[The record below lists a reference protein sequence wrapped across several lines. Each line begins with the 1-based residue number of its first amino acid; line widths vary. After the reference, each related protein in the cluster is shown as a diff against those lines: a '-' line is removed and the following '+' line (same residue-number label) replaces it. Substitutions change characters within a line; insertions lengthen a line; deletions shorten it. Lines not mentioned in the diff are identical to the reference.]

1 MSAEPSSAQL
11 PNKKK
16 LKHIYKTNPNPSREE
31 MLEILETLHGMIGN
45 EECTIESVKQW
56 FKRQKYAH
64 AANERGLGDLQTSSS
79 YPTLTADH
87 IRTLTALYSAQK
99 DAPDSVVASWA
110 LVCAGSDFGD
120 VQRWIRDQRLL
131 ELGTPEISPVESTL
145 GISPAQ
151 STLGISP
158 VEGPSGASS
167 VKGHS
172 GPSPVK
178 GPPEPAPQRLSIRLP
193 PLMLNAQQRP
203 TEQRIPPPLP
213 NYRDVLTKALSTK
226 ADAPPDAPPRTIE
239 EWNQKFAPY
248 ETMLDKFEERLRSA
262 RFADSPRQGS

>member
-16 LKHIYKTNPNPSREE
+16 LKPSSDIYKTNPNPSREE
-31 MLEILETLHGMIGN
+31 MLEILETLHGMVGN

-64 AANERGLGDLQTSSS
+64 SANERGLGDLRTSLS

-99 DAPDSVVASWA
+99 DAPDSVIASWS
-110 LVCAGSDFGD
+110 LVCAGSDLGD

-158 VEGPSGASS
+158 VEGPSGI
-167 VKGHS
+167 
-172 GPSPVK
+172 SPVK

-213 NYRDVLTKALSTK
+213 NYRDILTKALATK
-226 ADAPPDAPPRTIE
+226 ADAPPEDAPRTIA

-262 RFADSPRQGS
+262 RFADSPRQGASLGCN

>member
-16 LKHIYKTNPNPSREE
+16 LKRTIAQNGTNYLKEIYKTNPNPSRTE
-31 MLEILETLHGMIGN
+31 MLEILEQLHGMVGN

-64 AANERGLGDLQTSSS
+64 AANERGLGDLQTSLS

-99 DAPDSVVASWA
+99 DAPDSVIASWA
-110 LVCAGSDFGD
+110 LVCAGSDLSD
-120 VQRWIRDQRLL
+120 VQRWIRDQRRL

-145 GISPAQ
+145 GTSPVE
-151 STLGISP
+151 STLGVSP
-158 VEGPSGASS
+158 IEVP
-167 VKGHS
+167 
-172 GPSPVK
+172 PPVK

-213 NYRDVLTKALSTK
+213 NYRDILSKALSSK
-226 ADAPPDAPPRTIE
+226 GDAPPEQPPRTIE
-239 EWNQKFAPY
+239 EWNQQFAPY
-248 ETMLDKFEERLRSA
+248 DRMLDRFEERLRSA
-262 RFADSPRQGS
+262 RFADSPR